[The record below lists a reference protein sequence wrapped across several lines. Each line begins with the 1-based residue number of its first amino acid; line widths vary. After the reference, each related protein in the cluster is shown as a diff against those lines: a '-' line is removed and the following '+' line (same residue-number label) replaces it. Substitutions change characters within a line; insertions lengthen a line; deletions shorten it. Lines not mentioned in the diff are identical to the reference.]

1 MSKLIRGLQMAP
13 GRKTYRIVL
22 ADDHVLIRHGI
33 KNIINQVPTLQ
44 VVGEVSNG
52 EELLKLIET
61 GVPDMLILDITMP
74 KISGIE
80 VVGIVKRKYPRIKIL
95 MLTMHKSK
103 GYFYSAMSAG
113 ADGYLMKDDSSEE
126 LLLAIKKIQEG
137 KTYLSPALADDF
149 TDDVL
154 AAHRNQQCSPFKG
167 MTDREKEVLHL
178 VVEGF
183 TSRAMAEKLCLSP
196 RTVDHHRSRLLKKFN
211 MKNTVDLVNFAVRNG
226 FVAFEDS

>member
-1 MSKLIRGLQMAP
+1 MITP
-13 GRKTYRIVL
+13 ERKTYRIVL

-52 EELLKLIET
+52 EELLKMIEKDI
-61 GVPDMLILDITMP
+61 PDMLILDITMP

-80 VVGIVKRKYPRIKIL
+80 AVGLVKRRYPRVKVL
-95 MLTMHKSK
+95 VLTMHKSK
-103 GYFYSAMSAG
+103 GYFYSAISAG
-113 ADGYLMKDDSSEE
+113 ADGYLIKDDSSEE
-126 LLLAIKKIQEG
+126 LLSAIKKIQAG

-154 AAHRNQQCSPFKG
+154 AAHRNQQDSPFKG
-167 MTDREKEVLHL
+167 LTGREKEVLHL

-196 RTVDHHRSRLLKKFN
+196 RTVDHHRSRLLRKFN

-226 FVAFEDS
+226 FVALEES

>member
-1 MSKLIRGLQMAP
+1 MIAP
-13 GRKTYRIVL
+13 ECKTYRIVL
-22 ADDHVLIRHGI
+22 VDDHVLIRHGI
-33 KNIINQVPTLQ
+33 KNILNKVPGLQ

-52 EELLKLIET
+52 EELLKMIEKNI
-61 GVPDMLILDITMP
+61 PDMLILDITMP

-80 VVGIVKRKYPRIKIL
+80 AVGLVKRRYPRIKIL

-126 LLLAIKKIQEG
+126 LLLAIKKIQGG
-137 KTYLSPALADDF
+137 KTYLSPALVDDF
-149 TDDVL
+149 ADDVL
-154 AAHRNQQCSPFKG
+154 VAHRNQQDSPFKG
-167 MTDREKEVLHL
+167 LTDREKEVLHL

-196 RTVDHHRSRLLKKFN
+196 RTVDHHRSRLLRKFN

-226 FVAFEDS
+226 FVTLEDS

>member
-1 MSKLIRGLQMAP
+1 MITP
-13 GRKTYRIVL
+13 ERKTYKIVL
-22 ADDHVLIRHGI
+22 ADDHALIRHGI
-33 KNIINQVPTLQ
+33 KNIINQVPALQ

-52 EELLKLIET
+52 EELLKMIEKDI
-61 GVPDMLILDITMP
+61 PDMLILDITMP

-80 VVGIVKRKYPRIKIL
+80 AVGLVKRRYPRIKVL

-154 AAHRNQQCSPFKG
+154 AAHHNRQSSPFKG
-167 MTDREKEVLHL
+167 LTGREKEVLHL

-183 TSRAMAEKLCLSP
+183 TSRSMAEKLCLSP
-196 RTVDHHRSRLLKKFN
+196 RTVDHHRSRLLRKFN

-226 FVAFEDS
+226 FVALEDS